1 MNTILVPVDFSE
13 VTGAVL
19 ENAEK
24 MARALEAEV
33 YLLHIEAPD
42 PDFVGYKV
50 GPDSVRDSVAK
61 GIKSDMHELHVLRD
75 SMREK
80 NIQVESLVIQGVT
93 VEKILE
99 EAIRL
104 QADLVIMGSHGRS
117 ALMHLLMGSVCEG
130 VIKDSTCPVVVV
142 PASS

>member
-19 ENAEK
+19 KNAEK
-24 MARALEAEV
+24 MARAFEAKI

-42 PDFVGYKV
+42 PDFVGYEV

-61 GIKSDMHELHVLRD
+61 GIKSDMHEIHVLRD

-80 NIQVESLVIQGVT
+80 NI
-93 VEKILE
+93 
-99 EAIRL
+99 
-104 QADLVIMGSHGRS
+104 
-117 ALMHLLMGSVCEG
+117 
-130 VIKDSTCPVVVV
+130 
-142 PASS
+142 